1 MQTQDKDKTEQKT
14 QEKSKA
20 TINKIPDWPLGL
32 SIPNS
37 EKLTVSVAEDLAV
50 VLTRDAFEQLFGWA
64 YSTSKEISCLGSVH
78 RDGNRFFIDKFYL
91 LKQSGSSASTELDQ
105 ESIAELMEQLMAEG
119 KRDEA
124 QRIKCWAHS
133 HPNMGVFWSNT
144 DDSTCQLLV
153 NDYLISIVVG
163 SNFAICCRI
172 DIVMPFAITLDNIPV
187 LYEIPKE
194 GLPME
199 TYAEQVRSVV
209 SEKVFA
215 FGKKDEKQ
223 SEEENKE
230 QTGYVPTSYCG
241 YCGNWHADGE
251 CPLADAEN
259 WPNID
264 DDDFMF

>member
-1 MQTQDKDKTEQKT
+1 MQTQDKDKTKQKT

-32 SIPNS
+32 PIPNS

-105 ESIAELMEQLMAEG
+105 ESIAELMEQLMTED

-133 HPNMGVFWSNT
+133 HPNMDAFWSNM
-144 DDSTCQLLV
+144 DDSTCRLLV

-163 SNFAICCRI
+163 SNFAIRCRL
-172 DIVMPFAITLDNIPV
+172 DTAASVPIVLDNVPV
-187 LYEIPKE
+187 FYETPKE
-194 GLPME
+194 RLSMDKC
-199 TYAEQVRSVV
+199 AEEVRNMV
-209 SEKVFA
+209 SEKFFS
-215 FGKKDEKQ
+215 FGKKDKGQ
-223 SEEENKE
+223 EEQDKE
-230 QTGYVPTSYCG
+230 QTEYAPTSYCG

-251 CPLADAEN
+251 CPLADSEN

>member
-1 MQTQDKDKTEQKT
+1 MQTQDKDKTKEET
-14 QEKSKA
+14 QEKPKA
-20 TINKIPDWPLGL
+20 RINKIPDWPLGL
-32 SIPNS
+32 SLRNS
-37 EKLTVSVAEDLAV
+37 EKLSVSIAENLAV
-50 VLTRDAFEQLFGWA
+50 VLTKDAFEQLFGWA

-105 ESIAELMEQLMAEG
+105 DAVAELMEQMMAEG
-119 KRDEA
+119 KTDEA

-133 HPNMGVFWSNT
+133 HPNMEAFWSKV
-144 DDSTCQLLV
+144 DDATCQLLV

-172 DIVMPFAITLDNIPV
+172 DIAAPLPITLDNVPV
-187 LYEIPKE
+187 FYEISRE

-199 TYAEQVRSVV
+199 EYAEQVRNMV
-209 SEKVFA
+209 SERVFSFSREDKNQNEGQDKVP
-215 FGKKDEKQ
+215 
-223 SEEENKE
+223 
-230 QTGYVPTSYCG
+230 TGYVPISYCG
-241 YCGNWHADGE
+241 YCGYRHADGE
-251 CPLADAEN
+251 CPLADSKN